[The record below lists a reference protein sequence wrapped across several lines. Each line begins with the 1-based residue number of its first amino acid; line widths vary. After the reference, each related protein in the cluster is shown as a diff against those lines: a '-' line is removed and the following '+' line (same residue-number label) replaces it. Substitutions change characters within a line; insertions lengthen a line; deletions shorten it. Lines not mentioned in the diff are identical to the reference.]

1 MSKSIPFNSNMSD
14 SESESVDDINTSTS
28 QSVTEDND
36 TSNHSTS
43 QIIKQ
48 KPLNINEMLQ
58 RALEKASDPGLGDE
72 EPEVLLDPNSNEISN
87 EEKEKKRNLELLR
100 AEERRV
106 LEAQIAYE
114 AAQSL
119 AMMEAKIA
127 TQGHKRQSMLDR
139 AKYIPLRLTYE
150 ERKTLRLVN
159 AAINVSDYTNVID
172 IPYKNK
178 AKRQH
183 TQLQQV
189 VAFLSGLIS
198 AVDYEKGQQVL
209 QDRNF
214 SPFQQMLADMLEV
227 ARRYKVTNPEKMRSE
242 YGKLIYLMQDAV
254 SDSIRPLL
262 GINIFKPM
270 ITVYTLLESHNC
282 LHILDDPLIYIA
294 TDEILPSKSKTR
306 QDIQIEIKRKEKAID
321 KLVHKYNI
329 ISGELLKQ
337 CLYSISDNN
346 SFLNSNKKPVEDCIV
361 LLQSYF
367 SSVSVEP
374 GYSLSINE
382 GAVGA
387 RLTHTHEMQYHY
399 VHQSLALWAAILQD
413 MFRLWYLSECDL
425 LSPTTP
431 YDLRVTGQGLQR
443 VQDSPMVYRAMHEIL
458 SITKIKLGQWVGSS
472 VIHLGDNNVPNALT
486 FIDKY
491 TQVARILGPLV
502 ITLNNL
508 ETACTENEGIARY
521 MNAYGGLKKAVK
533 DILHDFF
540 RFAFD
545 GSGGF
550 NDFEAGS
557 CIDGR
562 LTSAWNWCSQLANKS
577 FYPLFKLTGFLSF
590 DGEFEK

>member
-1 MSKSIPFNSNMSD
+1 MSD
-14 SESESVDDINTSTS
+14 SESESIDDINSSTS

-36 TSNHSTS
+36 NSSHSPN
-43 QIIKQ
+43 QIVKQ

-106 LEAQIAYE
+106 LESQIAYE

-119 AMMEAKIA
+119 ANMEAKIA
-127 TQGHKRQSMLDR
+127 TQGHKRLSMLDR
-139 AKYIPLRLTYE
+139 SKYIPLRLTYE

-159 AAINVSDYTNVID
+159 ASINVSDYTNVID

-214 SPFQQMLADMLEV
+214 LPFQQMLADMLEV

-262 GINIFKPM
+262 
-270 ITVYTLLESHNC
+270 
-282 LHILDDPLIYIA
+282 DDALIYVA
-294 TDEILPSKSKTR
+294 TDEILPSKSKSR

-329 ISGELLKQ
+329 ISGDLLKQ

-346 SFLNSNKKPVEDCIV
+346 SFLNSNKKPVEDCID

-367 SSVSVEP
+367 SSVSAEP

-382 GAVGA
+382 GTVGA
-387 RLTHTHEMQYHY
+387 RLTHAHDMQYHY

-458 SITKIKLGQWVGSS
+458 SITKIKLGHWVGSS

-508 ETACTENEGIARY
+508 ETACNENEGIARY
-521 MNAYGGLKKAVK
+521 MNAYGGLKKAIK

-540 RFAFD
+540 RYAFD

-562 LTSAWNWCSQLANKS
+562 LTSAWNWCSQLANKPY
-577 FYPLFKLTGFLSF
+577 YPLFKLTGFLSF